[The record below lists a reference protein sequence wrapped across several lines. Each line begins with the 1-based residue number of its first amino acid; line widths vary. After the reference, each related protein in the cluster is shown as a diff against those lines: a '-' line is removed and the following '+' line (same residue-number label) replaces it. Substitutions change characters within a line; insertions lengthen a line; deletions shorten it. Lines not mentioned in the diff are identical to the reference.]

1 MFCAYPLAVVVSANV
16 GTLPLDMFVI
26 GRSMLVALVAIILIV
41 RLLKRFQPD
50 VAARAMWMNWVLLV
64 LTFYESALQQWRL
77 LGFTTG
83 AADPRFAV
91 IYVFAALSLATV
103 VSQPWK
109 AYKRNPIPLNLFA
122 AALLGATLYPVA
134 AWGMTASLDWRQPA
148 DALIKSALSASVRPT
163 TAPARDIYYLIL
175 DGMGRRDTLAELYD
189 VDLSAL
195 VTFLKDKGFYV
206 ADASQSNYAQTYL
219 SLASTLNMNYLDDVA
234 GVMRNSRDRH
244 PLDYLVQNNA
254 LMQAARKSGYQV
266 VGISSD
272 YLVTE
277 RWDGADICLCPR
289 YGLDELE
296 QRAIWKTPLA
306 ALPLGRWT
314 YGAHRR
320 KVAGSLES
328 IGEFSSQDH
337 APVFVL
343 AHVIAPHPPFV
354 FGPDG
359 SPRQP
364 PQGVEFDFS
373 DGNHF
378 LGSRREYIS
387 GYRDQTQFVTRELIA
402 LVESLLKRSGTPPV
416 IVIHGDH
423 GPGAM
428 LDWKTARGTN
438 MRERMSIFA
447 AYYFPDSGPVLYPD
461 ISPVNGARTLATRYL
476 GLQLPL
482 LADKSFFST
491 WDDPYGFI
499 PVEPSA
505 R

>member
-16 GTLPLDMFVI
+16 GTVPLDTFVVS
-26 GRSMLVALVAIILIV
+26 RSMLVAMAAIIVIV

-64 LTFYESALQQWRL
+64 LTFYESVLQQWRL
-77 LGFTTG
+77 LGFTASAG
-83 AADPRFAV
+83 DPRFAV
-91 IYVFAALSLATV
+91 IYVLAALSLATA
-103 VSQPWK
+103 VSRPWRV
-109 AYKRNPIPLNLFA
+109 YDRNPIPLNLFA

-134 AWGMTASLDWRQPA
+134 AWGMTANAIAWRPPA
-148 DALIKSALSASVRPT
+148 DALIKSALSAAVQPKG
-163 TAPARDIYYLIL
+163 APARDIYYVIL

-189 VDLSAL
+189 VDLSAF
-195 VTFLKDKGFYV
+195 VTFLKNKGFYV
-206 ADASQSNYAQTYL
+206 ADQSQSNYAQTYL
-219 SLASTLNMNYLDDVA
+219 SLASTLNMNYLGDVA
-234 GVMRNSRDRH
+234 AVMRNSRDRH

-254 LMQAARKSGYQV
+254 LMQAARKAGYQV

-277 RWDGADICLCPR
+277 RWDGADICLCGR

-306 ALPLGRWT
+306 ALPLDRWT

-320 KVAGSLES
+320 KVARSLES
-328 IGEFSSQDH
+328 IDEFSSQG
-337 APVFVL
+337 APVFLL
-343 AHVIAPHPPFV
+343 AHVIVPHPPFV

-359 SPRQP
+359 SPRRP
-364 PQGVEFDFS
+364 PRGVEFDFG

-387 GYRDQTQFVTRELIA
+387 GYRDQTQFVTSELIA

-423 GPGAM
+423 GPGSM
-428 LDWKTARGTN
+428 LDWKTARATN
-438 MRERMSIFA
+438 MRERMGIFA
-447 AYYFPDSGPVLYPD
+447 AYYFPDSGPALYPA
-461 ISPVNGARTLATRYL
+461 ISPLNGARALATRYL

-491 WDDPYGFI
+491 WDDPYDFI
-499 PVEPSA
+499 PVEPHA